1 MRWDGISEF
10 VYVAEYES
18 FTRAAKELGI
28 STAQVSRQIS
38 ALEKRLNIKLLYRT
52 TRKVSLT
59 EEGRVFY
66 QHCRGVLYGLDAAE
80 QAVSNLQSKP
90 QGRIKLTAPVTYGEQ
105 QLLPLVN
112 DFMVKYSDIEVTAF
126 LSNQKVD
133 LVEGGYDLAI
143 RIGKL
148 SDSTMMAKKLS
159 HRTNFVCA
167 APAYLKKHGIP
178 YSLNEL
184 NQHNCLL
191 GTRDY
196 WHFIESAKTI
206 EPAQT
211 KYKKETGEK
220 SNKDFDKEQNTQADQ
235 EKNMRVSGSVQ
246 YNSGHS
252 LVDAALKG
260 LGIVQLPDY
269 YVQKYL
275 ESGELVSLLDNYRE
289 PEESIWAIY
298 PHNRHLSPKIR
309 LLVDYLAE
317 RLA

>member
-1 MRWDGISEF
+1 MRWEGISEF
-10 VYVAEYES
+10 VSVAESES
-18 FTRAAKELGI
+18 FTRGAKVLGI

-66 QHCRGVLYGLDAAE
+66 QHCRSVLDGLDAAE

-105 QLLPLVN
+105 QLLPLIN
-112 DFMVKYSDIEVTAF
+112 DFMGQYHDIEVTAF
-126 LSNQKVD
+126 LSNQKID
-133 LVEGGYDLAI
+133 LIEGGYDLAI

-159 HRTNFVCA
+159 QRTNFICA
-167 APAYLKKHGIP
+167 APSYLDIHGTP
-178 YSLNEL
+178 QNLGEL
-184 NQHNCLL
+184 GQHNCLL

-196 WHFIESAKTI
+196 WHFIDVGKI
-206 EPAQT
+206 
-211 KYKKETGEK
+211 KENPNISGKATGQK
-220 SNKDFDKEQNTQADQ
+220 SSVERNL
-235 EKNMRVSGSVQ
+235 RVSGSIQ
-246 YNSGHS
+246 YNSGYS

-275 ESGELVSLLDNYRE
+275 TSGELVSLLDDYRE

-309 LLVDYLAE
+309 LLVDYLSE
-317 RLA
+317 HLV

>member
-1 MRWDGISEF
+1 MRWDGVSEF

-28 STAQVSRQIS
+28 STAQVSRQVS
-38 ALEKRLNIKLLYRT
+38 AIEKRLKIKLLHRT

-66 QHCRGVLYGLDAAE
+66 QHCRGVLDGLDAAE
-80 QAVSNLQSKP
+80 QAVNNLQSKP
-90 QGRIKLTAPVTYGEQ
+90 QGKIKLTAPVTYGEQ

-112 DFMVKYSDIEVTAF
+112 DFMVQYSDIKVTAF
-126 LSNQKVD
+126 LSNQTID
-133 LVEGGYDLAI
+133 LIDGGYDLAI

-167 APAYLKKHGIP
+167 APAYLDKYGTPH
-178 YSLNEL
+178 SLNDL
-184 NQHNCLL
+184 SQHNCLL

-196 WHFIESAKTI
+196 WHFIDTDQIDAD
-206 EPAQT
+206 PQT
-211 KYKKETGEK
+211 NNSVGKER
-220 SNKDFDKEQNTQADQ
+220 NL
-235 EKNMRVSGSVQ
+235 RVSGNIQ

-275 ESGELVSLLDNYRE
+275 ASGELISLLDNYRE

-298 PHNRHLSPKIR
+298 PYNRHLSPRIR

>member
-66 QHCRGVLYGLDAAE
+66 QHCRGVIDDLDAAE
-80 QAVSNLQSKP
+80 QAVSNLQTKP

-105 QLLPLVN
+105 QLLPLIN
-112 DFMVKYSDIEVTAF
+112 DFMVQYRDIEVTAF
-126 LSNQKVD
+126 LSNQKID
-133 LVEGGYDLAI
+133 LIEGGYDLAI

-167 APAYLKKHGIP
+167 SPAYLEKYGVP
-178 YSLNEL
+178 YSLVDL
-184 NQHNCLL
+184 RQHNCLL

-196 WHFIESAKTI
+196 WHFIEN
-206 EPAQT
+206 
-211 KYKKETGEK
+211 
-220 SNKDFDKEQNTQADQ
+220 NKDADKEINL
-235 EKNMRVSGSVQ
+235 RVSGSVQ

-252 LVDAALKG
+252 LVDAALKS

-269 YVQKYL
+269 YVQKHL
-275 ESGELVSLLDNYRE
+275 ASGALVSVLDNYRE
-289 PEESIWAIY
+289 PEEGIWAIY

-309 LLVDYLAE
+309 VLVDYLAE
-317 RLA
+317 RLS

>member
-38 ALEKRLNIKLLYRT
+38 ALEQRLNIKLLYRT

-66 QHCRGVLYGLDAAE
+66 QHCRGVLDGLDAAE

-105 QLLPLVN
+105 QLLPLIN
-112 DFMVKYSDIEVTAF
+112 DFMVQYREIEVTAF
-126 LSNQKVD
+126 LSNQKLD

-159 HRTNFVCA
+159 RRTNFVCA
-167 APAYLKKHGIP
+167 APAYLEKYGIP
-178 YSLNEL
+178 HSLSDL
-184 NQHNCLL
+184 KQHNCLL

-196 WHFIESAKTI
+196 WHFIEDS
-206 EPAQT
+206 
-211 KYKKETGEK
+211 
-220 SNKDFDKEQNTQADQ
+220 SNVDT
-235 EKNMRVSGSVQ
+235 EKNLRVSGSVQ

-269 YVQKYL
+269 YVQKHL
-275 ESGELVSLLDNYRE
+275 ASGALVSVLDNYRE
-289 PEESIWAIY
+289 PEEGIWAIY

-317 RLA
+317 RLK

>member
-66 QHCRGVLYGLDAAE
+66 QHCRGVLDGLDAAE

-105 QLLPLVN
+105 QLLPLIN
-112 DFMVKYSDIEVTAF
+112 DFMVQYRDIEVTAF
-126 LSNQKVD
+126 LSNQKID
-133 LVEGGYDLAI
+133 LIEGGYDLAV

-159 HRTNFVCA
+159 RRTNFVCA
-167 APAYLKKHGIP
+167 APAYLKRYGTPHMLSDLRK
-178 YSLNEL
+178 
-184 NQHNCLL
+184 HNCLL

-196 WHFIESAKTI
+196 WHFIEN
-206 EPAQT
+206 
-211 KYKKETGEK
+211 
-220 SNKDFDKEQNTQADQ
+220 NKQANKVVDQ
-235 EKNMRVSGSVQ
+235 QAHKPTDTEKNLRVSGSVQ

-269 YVQKYL
+269 YVQQYL
-275 ESGELVSLLDNYRE
+275 ASGALISVLDNYRE

-309 LLVDYLAE
+309 LLVDYLAA

>member
-10 VYVAEYES
+10 VYVADYES

-66 QHCRGVLYGLDAAE
+66 QHCRGVLDGLDAAE

-112 DFMVKYSDIEVTAF
+112 DFMVQYRDIEVTAF
-126 LSNQKVD
+126 LSNQKID
-133 LVEGGYDLAI
+133 LIDGGYDLAI

-159 HRTNFVCA
+159 RRTNFVCA
-167 APAYLKKHGIP
+167 APAYLEKYGIP
-178 YSLNEL
+178 HSLSDL
-184 NQHNCLL
+184 SQHNCLL

-196 WHFIESAKTI
+196 WHFIEDGKIDSGKNA
-206 EPAQT
+206 
-211 KYKKETGEK
+211 
-220 SNKDFDKEQNTQADQ
+220 DKE
-235 EKNMRVSGSVQ
+235 KNLRVSGSVQ

-260 LGIVQLPDY
+260 LGIVQLPGY

-275 ESGELVSLLDNYRE
+275 ASGELVSLLNNYRE

-317 RLA
+317 HLV

>member
-18 FTRAAKELGI
+18 FTRAAKELGL

-66 QHCRGVLYGLDAAE
+66 QHCRSVLDGLDAAE
-80 QAVSNLQSKP
+80 QAVSSLQSKP
-90 QGRIKLTAPVTYGEQ
+90 QGRIKLTMPVTYGEQ
-105 QLLPLVN
+105 QIVPLLN
-112 DFMVKYSDIEVTAF
+112 DFMVKYRDIEVTTF
-126 LSNQKVD
+126 LSNQKMD
-133 LVEGGYDLAI
+133 LIEGSYDLAI

-159 HRTNFVCA
+159 RRTNFVCA
-167 APAYLKKHGIP
+167 APVYLDRYGIP
-178 YSLNEL
+178 ATLSEL
-184 NQHNCLL
+184 DQHNCLL

-196 WHFIESAKTI
+196 WHFV
-206 EPAQT
+206 
-211 KYKKETGEK
+211 EK
-220 SNKDFDKEQNTQADQ
+220 GRERNLP
-235 EKNMRVSGSVQ
+235 VSGTVQ

-260 LGIVQLPDY
+260 LGMVQLPDY

-275 ESGELVSLLDNYRE
+275 ESGELVSLLDSYRE
-289 PEESIWAIY
+289 PEESIWAVY

-317 RLA
+317 HLA

>member
-1 MRWDGISEF
+1 
-10 VYVAEYES
+10 
-18 FTRAAKELGI
+18 
-28 STAQVSRQIS
+28 
-38 ALEKRLNIKLLYRT
+38 
-52 TRKVSLT
+52 
-59 EEGRVFY
+59 VFY
-66 QHCRGVLYGLDAAE
+66 QHCRGVLDGLDAAE

-112 DFMVKYSDIEVTAF
+112 DFMVQYSDIEVTAF
-126 LSNQKVD
+126 LSNQKID
-133 LVEGGYDLAI
+133 LIDGGYDLAI

-159 HRTNFVCA
+159 LRTNFVCA
-167 APAYLKKHGIP
+167 APTYLEKYGTPHVL
-178 YSLNEL
+178 SEL
-184 NQHNCLL
+184 SQHNCLL

-196 WHFIESAKTI
+196 WHFIENGKNA
-206 EPAQT
+206 
-211 KYKKETGEK
+211 
-220 SNKDFDKEQNTQADQ
+220 DKE
-235 EKNMRVSGSVQ
+235 KNLRVSGTVQ

-269 YVQKYL
+269 YVQQYL
-275 ESGELVSLLDNYRE
+275 ASGELVSLLDNYRE

-317 RLA
+317 RLAV

>member
-10 VYVAEYES
+10 VYVAEHES

-66 QHCRGVLYGLDAAE
+66 QHCRGVLDGLDAAE

-112 DFMVKYSDIEVTAF
+112 DFMVQYSDIEVTAF
-126 LSNQKVD
+126 LSNQKID
-133 LVEGGYDLAI
+133 LIDGGYDLAI

-159 HRTNFVCA
+159 RRTNFVCA
-167 APAYLKKHGIP
+167 APTYLEKYGIP
-178 YSLNEL
+178 HALSEL
-184 NQHNCLL
+184 TQHNCLL

-196 WHFIESAKTI
+196 WHFIDF
-206 EPAQT
+206 
-211 KYKKETGEK
+211 KETDSKKTDSG
-220 SNKDFDKEQNTQADQ
+220 KDADKE
-235 EKNMRVSGSVQ
+235 KNLRVSGTVQ

-269 YVQKYL
+269 YVQQYL
-275 ESGELVSLLDNYRE
+275 ASGELVSLLDNYRE

>member
-1 MRWDGISEF
+1 MRWEGISEF
-10 VYVAEYES
+10 VCVAEYES
-18 FTRAAKELGI
+18 FTRAARTLGI

-38 ALEKRLNIKLLYRT
+38 ALEERLNIKLLYRT

-66 QHCRGVLYGLDAAE
+66 QHCRSVLDGLDAAE

-105 QLLPLVN
+105 QLLPLIN
-112 DFMVKYSDIEVTAF
+112 DFMMQYRDIEVTAF
-126 LSNQKVD
+126 LSNQQID

-148 SDSTMMAKKLS
+148 RDSTMMAKKLS
-159 HRTNFVCA
+159 LRTNFVCA
-167 APAYLKKHGIP
+167 TPDYLHQYGVP
-178 YSLNEL
+178 RTLDDLS
-184 NQHNCLL
+184 QHNCLL

-196 WHFIESAKTI
+196 WHFV
-206 EPAQT
+206 
-211 KYKKETGEK
+211 EK
-220 SNKDFDKEQNTQADQ
+220 GT
-235 EKNMRVSGSVQ
+235 EKNLRVSGSIQ
-246 YNSGHS
+246 YNSGYS

-275 ESGELVSLLDNYRE
+275 ASGALASLLDDYRE

-298 PHNRHLSPKIR
+298 PHNRQLSPKIR

-317 RLA
+317 RLV

>member
-10 VYVAEYES
+10 VYVAEHES

-66 QHCRGVLYGLDAAE
+66 QHCRGVLDGLDAAE

-112 DFMVKYSDIEVTAF
+112 DFMVQYRDIEVTAF
-126 LSNQKVD
+126 LSNQKID
-133 LVEGGYDLAI
+133 LIDGGYDLAI

-159 HRTNFVCA
+159 RRTNFVCA
-167 APAYLKKHGIP
+167 APAYLEKYGIP
-178 YSLNEL
+178 HSLSDL
-184 NQHNCLL
+184 SQHNCLL

-196 WHFIESAKTI
+196 WHFIEDGKIDSGKNA
-206 EPAQT
+206 
-211 KYKKETGEK
+211 
-220 SNKDFDKEQNTQADQ
+220 DKE
-235 EKNMRVSGSVQ
+235 KNLRVSGSVQ

-275 ESGELVSLLDNYRE
+275 ASGELVSLLNNYRE
-289 PEESIWAIY
+289 PEESIWAVY

-317 RLA
+317 HLV

>member
-10 VYVAEYES
+10 VCVAEYES
-18 FTRAAKELGI
+18 FTRAAKELSL

-66 QHCRGVLYGLDAAE
+66 QHCRGVLDGLDAAE
-80 QAVSNLQSKP
+80 QAVSHLQSKP

-112 DFMVKYSDIEVTAF
+112 DFMVRYSDIEVTAF
-126 LSNQKVD
+126 LSNQKMD
-133 LVEGGYDLAI
+133 LIDGGYDLAI

-148 SDSTMMAKKLS
+148 RDSTMMAKKLS
-159 HRTNFVCA
+159 RRTNFVCA
-167 APAYLKKHGIP
+167 APAYLEKHGTP
-178 YSLNEL
+178 HSLSEL
-184 NQHNCLL
+184 SQHNCLL

-196 WHFIESAKTI
+196 WHFIEDGKIDSGKNT
-206 EPAQT
+206 
-211 KYKKETGEK
+211 
-220 SNKDFDKEQNTQADQ
+220 DKE
-235 EKNMRVSGSVQ
+235 KNLRVSGSVQ

-275 ESGELVSLLDNYRE
+275 ASGELISLLDDYRE

-309 LLVDYLAE
+309 LLVDYLSE
-317 RLA
+317 HLA

>member
-38 ALEKRLNIKLLYRT
+38 ALEKRLNIRLLYRT

-66 QHCRGVLYGLDAAE
+66 QHCRGVIDGLDAAE
-80 QAVSNLQSKP
+80 QAVSNLQTKP

-105 QLLPLVN
+105 QLLPLIN
-112 DFMVKYSDIEVTAF
+112 DFMVQYRDIEVTAF
-126 LSNQKVD
+126 LSNQKID
-133 LVEGGYDLAI
+133 LIEGGYDLAI

-167 APAYLKKHGIP
+167 APAYLEKYGVP
-178 YSLNEL
+178 YSLVDL
-184 NQHNCLL
+184 RQHNCLL

-196 WHFIESAKTI
+196 WHFIENDKNA
-206 EPAQT
+206 
-211 KYKKETGEK
+211 
-220 SNKDFDKEQNTQADQ
+220 DKEINL
-235 EKNMRVSGSVQ
+235 RVSGSIQ

-252 LVDAALKG
+252 LVDAALKS

-269 YVQKYL
+269 YVQQYL
-275 ESGELVSLLDNYRE
+275 ASGALISVLDNYRE

-317 RLA
+317 RLS

>member
-38 ALEKRLNIKLLYRT
+38 ALEQRLNIKLLYRT

-66 QHCRGVLYGLDAAE
+66 QHCRGVLDGLDAAE

-105 QLLPLVN
+105 QLLPLIN
-112 DFMVKYSDIEVTAF
+112 DFMLQYRDIEVTAF
-126 LSNQKVD
+126 LSNQKLD
-133 LVEGGYDLAI
+133 LIEGGYDLAI

-159 HRTNFVCA
+159 LRTNFVCA
-167 APAYLKKHGIP
+167 APAYLAKHGVPKTI
-178 YSLNEL
+178 NEL
-184 NQHNCLL
+184 SQHNCLL

-196 WHFIESAKTI
+196 WRFIDFEKTATGQETI
-206 EPAQT
+206 
-211 KYKKETGEK
+211 KER
-220 SNKDFDKEQNTQADQ
+220 NF
-235 EKNMRVSGSVQ
+235 RVFGSVQ
-246 YNSGHS
+246 YNSGYS

-269 YVQKYL
+269 YVQKHL
-275 ESGELVSLLDNYRE
+275 ASRALVSLLDDYQE
-289 PEESIWAIY
+289 PEEGIWAIY
-298 PHNRHLSPKIR
+298 PYNRHLSPRIR
-309 LLVDYLAE
+309 LLVDFLAE
-317 RLA
+317 RLS

>member
-66 QHCRGVLYGLDAAE
+66 QHCRSVLDGLDAAE

-90 QGRIKLTAPVTYGEQ
+90 QGRIKLTAPVTYSEQ

-112 DFMVKYSDIEVTAF
+112 DFMVQYRDIEVTAF
-126 LSNQKVD
+126 LSNQKID

-167 APAYLKKHGIP
+167 APAYLEKYGIP
-178 YSLNEL
+178 YSLADL
-184 NQHNCLL
+184 RQHNCLL

-196 WHFIESAKTI
+196 WHFIEYSDNANN
-206 EPAQT
+206 AD
-211 KYKKETGEK
+211 KET
-220 SNKDFDKEQNTQADQ
+220 NL
-235 EKNMRVSGSVQ
+235 RVSGSVQ

-269 YVQKYL
+269 YVQQYL
-275 ESGELVSLLDNYRE
+275 TSGELVSLLDNYRE
-289 PEESIWAIY
+289 PEESIWAVY

>member
-10 VYVAEYES
+10 VYVAEHES
-18 FTRAAKELGI
+18 FTRAAKELGV

-66 QHCRGVLYGLDAAE
+66 QHCRGVLDGLDAAE

-105 QLLPLVN
+105 QLLPLIN
-112 DFMVKYSDIEVTAF
+112 DFMVQYRDIEVTAF
-126 LSNQKVD
+126 LSNQKID
-133 LVEGGYDLAI
+133 LIDGGYDLAI

-159 HRTNFVCA
+159 RRTNFVCA
-167 APAYLKKHGIP
+167 APTYLKKYGAPHTL
-178 YSLNEL
+178 SDLHK
-184 NQHNCLL
+184 HNCLL

-196 WHFIESAKTI
+196 WHFIEKDKDTNNDVD
-206 EPAQT
+206 
-211 KYKKETGEK
+211 KET
-220 SNKDFDKEQNTQADQ
+220 NL
-235 EKNMRVSGSVQ
+235 RVSGSVQ

-269 YVQKYL
+269 YVQKHL
-275 ESGELVSLLDNYRE
+275 VSGELVSVLDNYRE

-309 LLVDYLAE
+309 LLVDYLAQ